1 MANPIDREEYVN
13 DLRDEER
20 VRVAGCQAKAGD
32 IAVFLRGWKYKDAPK
47 SNVVCQYVQIV
58 INGRVAQEIDLEQ
71 IAFLQWFALPLL
83 RVYLEAEQT
92 EWLVRSVTEYLET
105 ARKWRAA

>member
-1 MANPIDREEYVN
+1 MSNPIDREEYVN

-20 VRVAGCQAKAGD
+20 VRVAGCKVKTGD

-47 SNVVCQYVQIV
+47 SSIAWQYVQIV
-58 INGRVAQEIDLEQ
+58 INGRVAHEIDLEQ
-71 IAFLQWFALPLL
+71 ITFLQSLL

-105 ARKWRAA
+105 ARKWRAV

>member
-1 MANPIDREEYVN
+1 MANPIDREEFLN
-13 DLRDEER
+13 DLRDEEL

-32 IAVFLRGWKYKDAPK
+32 IAVFLRGWKYKDAPD
-47 SNVVCQYVQIV
+47 SRVVWQYVQIV
-58 INGRVAQEIDLEQ
+58 INGRTAHEIDLEQ
-71 IAFLQWFALPLL
+71 ITFLQSLL

>member
-1 MANPIDREEYVN
+1 MSNPIDREEFLN

-20 VRVAGCQAKAGD
+20 VRVAGGEAKAGD
-32 IAVFLRGWKYKDAPK
+32 IAVFLRGWKYKDEPD
-47 SNVVCQYVQIV
+47 SSVVWQYVQIV
-58 INGRVAQEIDLEQ
+58 INGRVAHEIDLEQ
-71 IAFLQWFALPLL
+71 IAFLQSLL

-105 ARKWRAA
+105 TRKWRAA